1 MRLVLCDDQRML
13 AEALGAALQA
23 RGYQVLAVTVTAT
36 DGVTAVAIHDPDIC
50 LLGLRFP
57 GHDSGADAARAIRQH
72 HPRTKVLVLSA
83 LTDPD
88 MVSEVMDIGVAGFIS
103 KDQRIDEI
111 AQALDVVALGGAVFN
126 AGLRR
131 VEKHR
136 TMSAAKHGWDELAP
150 REKEILARIVEG
162 QSTKQMA
169 RAMSITSGTVRMY
182 VRNVLTKL
190 GARNRLQ
197 VAALASREG
206 LLADL
211 ISDDGFFTRAG

>member
-1 MRLVLCDDQRML
+1 MRLVLCDDQRIL

-23 RGYQVLAVTVTAT
+23 RGHQVLAVTTTAT
-36 DGVTAVAIHDPDIC
+36 DGVAAVAIHDPDIC
-50 LLGLRFP
+50 LLDLCFP
-57 GHDSGADAARAIRQH
+57 GHDSGADAARAIHQR

-83 LTDPD
+83 LTDPE
-88 MVSEVMDIGVAGFIS
+88 MVSEVMDIGIAGFIS

-111 AQALDVVALGGAVFN
+111 AQALDVIALGGAVFN
-126 AGLRR
+126 PGLHR
-131 VEKHR
+131 VDKR
-136 TMSAAKHGWDELAP
+136 LAMSAARHAWDELAP

-169 RAMSITSGTVRMY
+169 RAMSVTTGTVRMY

-197 VAALASREG
+197 AAALASREG